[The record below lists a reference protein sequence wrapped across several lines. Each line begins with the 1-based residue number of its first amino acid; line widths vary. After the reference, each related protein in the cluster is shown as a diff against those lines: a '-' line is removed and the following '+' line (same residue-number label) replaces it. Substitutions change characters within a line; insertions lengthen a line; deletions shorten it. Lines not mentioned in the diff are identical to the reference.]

1 MKQIL
6 IALWQ
11 FVRLNVTGIV
21 TEGHEIDVGATPETF
36 CIFELWRIL
45 GQMRRI
51 KSLHESCPLHHTGCS
66 AAADDIDVISLRLV
80 LAEHPTRDVF
90 RIAAEE
96 IDLDEGILFFKTF
109 FQWAHDLIDNQPGVK
124 GNFALLLAPSTR
136 SFWRS
141 ADFTKA
147 TSSTVALQ
155 DRC

>member
-51 KSLHESCPLHHTGCS
+51 KSLHESCPLHHAGSS
-66 AAADDIDVISLRLV
+66 AAADDIDVIPLGLV
-80 LAEHPTRDVF
+80 FGENPTCDVL

-96 IDLDEGILFFKTF
+96 IDLDEGILFLKPF
-109 FQWAHDLIDNQPGVK
+109 FEWAHDLIDNQSGVE
-124 GNFALLLAPSTR
+124 GDFALLFGA
-136 SFWRS
+136 F
-141 ADFTKA
+141 
-147 TSSTVALQ
+147 
-155 DRC
+155 